1 MATKFTQQGLQS
13 RKKAYSDEATG
24 SVATPLKGLEIQ
36 APGLTPQAA
45 PVDSFVRTGRPN
57 APGAVQLG
65 ELARLP
71 EQAEITNLENLSR
84 SLGSLNTN
92 LQNAVNSYLGYEKDR
107 YEEIQLEAQAL
118 VATNKEEDY
127 AAIGR
132 VLREKA
138 NDPNLS
144 QEERDGANKLLLR
157 LSSDGRLKRSV
168 KSELKVQKVLGNAA
182 NLNNVL
188 LNAKVKNDEG
198 EEIDL
203 LSVDS
208 SNPLWSQAASQNIYE
223 DLDLTPKEYKRVQPI
238 VANAIANARKTHDT
252 KHVEH
257 EYNNYRGNRNFSL
270 TLLGQRFASG
280 EATKEEVIDTLQNY
294 VDEPRIKFPIL
305 TKEQRKKLDEELFD
319 VLSTGYLKDND
330 GADPNELK
338 DLFMNLLTGPI
349 EGRYIDT
356 IEEHEDGSLTTWK
369 INQKQLW
376 VYQQEEFDIDKRITE
391 LDNELAVADKE
402 AVEAAII
409 GQKGILND
417 RFAKEIAPLIANGEY
432 AKATKIY
439 QKMKLDYITEV
450 ADLSPAIYA
459 PAMKE
464 FDTNF
469 NRAISVS
476 EPEIETEMR
485 KIRSTFLTG
494 LYSYDSAKN
503 VQESIENL
511 LIKYPWSKRVQ
522 KFHENNYDKFDLS
535 KTETYKGYKN
545 ILDAKMKEVDT
556 VVKEYNKIGNTDG
569 TYVGAVSKYQPY
581 KDDIIETFIS
591 TLDQSQKEGLTKTET
606 RELLE
611 KNLKAV
617 TIPQFDRSELAGEER
632 LPQQFLTTTI
642 AAQKQLVKEGVND
655 AVQTTPTKDFA
666 RKVLIIN
673 TNPYYEF
680 DLTAELFELAVK
692 KQLPKEFVNFARA
705 ADLSVAEMLEQQIRK
720 QPKNFGN
727 LDNGLAKIK
736 ANYPKAR

>member
-1 MATKFTQQGLQS
+1 MTKFTQQGLQS
-13 RKKAYSDEATG
+13 KQRAYSDEATG

-65 ELARLP
+65 QLAKLP
-71 EQAEITNLENLSR
+71 EPAEITNLQNLSK

-127 AAIGR
+127 AAISR
-132 VLREKA
+132 VLKGKA
-138 NDPNLS
+138 NDPTLS

-349 EGRYIDT
+349 EGRYIDS
-356 IEEHEDGSLTTWK
+356 IEEHKDGSLTTWK

-432 AKATKIY
+432 AKAAKIY

-535 KTETYKGYKN
+535 NTETYKGYKN

-617 TIPQFDRSELAGEER
+617 TIPQFDRSELAGEEK

-680 DLTAELFELAVK
+680 DLTAELFDLAVK